1 MRLHLLAHAATA
13 ASRAARFPV
22 DEPIDAGGRR
32 AASELRPAAP
42 EHLWCAPSAR
52 CRETAALVL
61 PGRAVD
67 GEAPAGPDPG
77 VWAGRSPADLA
88 AEDPAALQ
96 AWLTDPSAAPPGG
109 ESLAALLARVGAW
122 MDELPGGEDR
132 TVGLAVVDPPVIRA
146 AVAHA
151 LGAGAAAA
159 WRVDVAPL
167 TLAVLTGRSGRW
179 NLRSLG
185 SGPTGEPGS

>member
-22 DEPIDAGGRR
+22 DESLDAGGRR
-32 AASELRPAAP
+32 AAAEVELPVP
-42 EHLWCAPSAR
+42 EHLWCAPTAR

-61 PGRAVD
+61 PAPSID
-67 GEAPAGPDPG
+67 GDAPAGPDPG
-77 VWAGRSPADLA
+77 AWAGRSPADLA

-96 AWLTDPSAAPPGG
+96 AWLTDPAAAPPDG
-109 ESLAALLARVGAW
+109 ESLATLVSRVGAW
-122 MDELPGGEDR
+122 MDGLAGDDR
-132 TVGLAVVDPPVIRA
+132 ALGLAVVDPPVIRA
-146 AVAHA
+146 AIAHA
-151 LGAGAAAA
+151 LGAGPAGV

-167 TLAVLTGRSGRW
+167 TLTVLTGRSGRW

-185 SGPTGEPGS
+185 P